1 MSFIIKV
8 YIIEVHMKN
17 SVIIVDDQTLFA
29 EGIKSILISTGNFIV
44 KGIASSGLECLGLID
59 KNKPGLIIIN
69 SSIGEI
75 SGIDILKIIREHKMP
90 IKILFISSEIN
101 VNVAIDALNYNVD
114 GLILKNSSLS
124 DFLSAINS
132 ILDDNQFIHPLIL
145 DAVNSYLAQTDN
157 CKKTTLTKSETQILC
172 MISAGYLNKEI
183 GSELNIS
190 ERTVKNHISN
200 IFKKIDVSD
209 RTQAAVFAIKN
220 DIITLK

>member
-59 KNKPGLIIIN
+59 KNKPSLIIIN

-90 IKILFISSEIN
+90 IKILFISSDIN

-132 ILDDNQFIHPLIL
+132 ILEDNQFIHPLIL

-157 CKKTTLTKSETQILC
+157 CKKTTLTKRETQILC

-190 ERTVKNHISN
+190 ERTVKNHVSN
-200 IFKKIDVSD
+200 LFKKIGVSD
-209 RTQAAVFAIKN
+209 RTQAAVYAIKN
-220 DIITLK
+220 NLVNI

>member
-59 KNKPGLIIIN
+59 KNKPSLIIIN

-101 VNVAIDALNYNVD
+101 VNVSIDALNYNVD

-132 ILDDNQFIHPLIL
+132 ILEDNQFIHPFIL

-157 CKKTTLTKSETQILC
+157 CKKTTLTKRETQILC

-190 ERTVKNHISN
+190 ERTVKNHVSN
-200 IFKKIDVSD
+200 LFKKIGVSD
-209 RTQAAVFAIKN
+209 RTQAAVYAIKN
-220 DIITLK
+220 NLVNI

>member
-1 MSFIIKV
+1 
-8 YIIEVHMKN
+8 MKN

-114 GLILKNSSLS
+114 GLILKNSTLS

-132 ILDDNQFIHPLIL
+132 ILEDNQFIHPIIL

-157 CKKTTLTKSETQILC
+157 CKKTTLTKRETQILC

-190 ERTVKNHISN
+190 ERTVKNHVSN
-200 IFKKIDVSD
+200 LFKKIGVSD
-209 RTQAAVFAIKN
+209 RTQAAVYAIKN
-220 DIITLK
+220 NLVNI

>member
-59 KNKPGLIIIN
+59 KNKPDLIIIN

-114 GLILKNSSLS
+114 GLILKNFSLS

-132 ILDDNQFIHPLIL
+132 ILEDNQFIHPLIL

-157 CKKTTLTKSETQILC
+157 CKKTTLTKRETQILC

-190 ERTVKNHISN
+190 ERTVKNHVSN
-200 IFKKIDVSD
+200 LFKKIGVSD
-209 RTQAAVFAIKN
+209 RTQAAVYAIKN
-220 DIITLK
+220 NLVNI

>member
-59 KNKPGLIIIN
+59 KNKPDLIIIN

-101 VNVAIDALNYNVD
+101 VNVSIDALNYNVD
-114 GLILKNSSLS
+114 SLILKNSSLS

-132 ILDDNQFIHPLIL
+132 ILEDNQFIHPLIL

-157 CKKTTLTKSETQILC
+157 CKKTTLTKRETQILC

-190 ERTVKNHISN
+190 ERTVKNHVSN
-200 IFKKIDVSD
+200 LFKKIGVSD
-209 RTQAAVFAIKN
+209 RTQAAVYAIKN
-220 DIITLK
+220 NLVNI

>member
-59 KNKPGLIIIN
+59 KNKPDLIIIN

-101 VNVAIDALNYNVD
+101 VNVSIDALNCNVD

-132 ILDDNQFIHPLIL
+132 ILEDNQFIHPLIL

-157 CKKTTLTKSETQILC
+157 CKKTTLTKRETQILC

-190 ERTVKNHISN
+190 EI
-200 IFKKIDVSD
+200 ILPLLFKLVLGCELFVVP
-209 RTQAAVFAIKN
+209 VFLFVLLFSLLLILL
-220 DIITLK
+220 I

>member
-101 VNVAIDALNYNVD
+101 VNVSIDALNYNVD

-157 CKKTTLTKSETQILC
+157 CKKTTLTKRETQILC

-190 ERTVKNHISN
+190 ERTVKNHVSN
-200 IFKKIDVSD
+200 LFKKIGVSD
-209 RTQAAVFAIKN
+209 RTQAAVYAIKN
-220 DIITLK
+220 NLVNI

>member
-59 KNKPGLIIIN
+59 KNKPDLIIIN

-132 ILDDNQFIHPLIL
+132 ILEDNQFIHPLIL

-157 CKKTTLTKSETQILC
+157 CKKTTLTKRETQILC

-190 ERTVKNHISN
+190 ERTVKNHVSN
-200 IFKKIDVSD
+200 LFKKIGVSD
-209 RTQAAVFAIKN
+209 RTQAAVYAIKN
-220 DIITLK
+220 NLVNI

>member
-1 MSFIIKV
+1 
-8 YIIEVHMKN
+8 MKN

-59 KNKPGLIIIN
+59 KNKPDLIIIN

-132 ILDDNQFIHPLIL
+132 ILEDNQFIHPFIL

-157 CKKTTLTKSETQILC
+157 CKKTTLTKRETQILC

-190 ERTVKNHISN
+190 ERTVKNHVSN
-200 IFKKIDVSD
+200 LFKKIGVSD
-209 RTQAAVFAIKN
+209 RTQAAVYAIKN
-220 DIITLK
+220 NLVNI

>member
-90 IKILFISSEIN
+90 IKIIFISSEIN

-132 ILDDNQFIHPLIL
+132 ILEDNQFIHPFIL

-157 CKKTTLTKSETQILC
+157 CKKTTLTKRETQILC

-190 ERTVKNHISN
+190 ERTVKNHVSN
-200 IFKKIDVSD
+200 LFKKIGVSD
-209 RTQAAVFAIKN
+209 RTQAAVYAIKN
-220 DIITLK
+220 NLVNI

>member
-59 KNKPGLIIIN
+59 KNKPDLIIIN

-132 ILDDNQFIHPLIL
+132 ILEDNQFIHPLIL
-145 DAVNSYLAQTDN
+145 DAVNFYLAQTDN
-157 CKKTTLTKSETQILC
+157 CKKTTLTKRETQILC

-190 ERTVKNHISN
+190 ERTVKNHVSN
-200 IFKKIDVSD
+200 LFKKIGVSD
-209 RTQAAVFAIKN
+209 RTQAAVYAIKN
-220 DIITLK
+220 NLVNI

>member
-101 VNVAIDALNYNVD
+101 VNVSIDALNYNVD

-132 ILDDNQFIHPLIL
+132 ILEDNQFIHPLIL

-157 CKKTTLTKSETQILC
+157 CKKTTLTKRETQILC

-190 ERTVKNHISN
+190 ERTVKNHVSN
-200 IFKKIDVSD
+200 LFKKIGVSD
-209 RTQAAVFAIKN
+209 RTQAAVYAIKN
-220 DIITLK
+220 NLVNI

>member
-17 SVIIVDDQTLFA
+17 SVIIVDDQILFA

-59 KNKPGLIIIN
+59 KNKPDLIIIN

-114 GLILKNSSLS
+114 GLILKNSTLS

-132 ILDDNQFIHPLIL
+132 ILEDNQFIHPLIL
-145 DAVNSYLAQTDN
+145 DAVNLYLAQTDN
-157 CKKTTLTKSETQILC
+157 CKKTTLTKRETQILC

-190 ERTVKNHISN
+190 ERTVKNHVSN
-200 IFKKIDVSD
+200 LFKKIGVSD
-209 RTQAAVFAIKN
+209 RTQAAVYAIKN
-220 DIITLK
+220 NLVNI

>member
-8 YIIEVHMKN
+8 YLIEVHMKN

-59 KNKPGLIIIN
+59 KNKPDLIIIN

-132 ILDDNQFIHPLIL
+132 ILEDNQFIHPLIL

-157 CKKTTLTKSETQILC
+157 CKKTTLTKRETQILC

-190 ERTVKNHISN
+190 ERTVKNHVSN
-200 IFKKIDVSD
+200 LFKKIGVSD
-209 RTQAAVFAIKN
+209 RTQAAVYAIKN
-220 DIITLK
+220 NLVNI

>member
-1 MSFIIKV
+1 
-8 YIIEVHMKN
+8 MKN

-101 VNVAIDALNYNVD
+101 VNVSIDALNYNVD

-157 CKKTTLTKSETQILC
+157 CKKTTLTKRETQILC

-190 ERTVKNHISN
+190 ERTVKNHVSN
-200 IFKKIDVSD
+200 LFKKIGVSD
-209 RTQAAVFAIKN
+209 RTQAAVYAIKN
-220 DIITLK
+220 NLVNI

>member
-90 IKILFISSEIN
+90 IKIIFISSEIN

-132 ILDDNQFIHPLIL
+132 ILEDNQFIHPLIL

-157 CKKTTLTKSETQILC
+157 CKKTTLTKRETQILC

-190 ERTVKNHISN
+190 ERTVKNHVSN
-200 IFKKIDVSD
+200 LFKKIGVSD
-209 RTQAAVFAIKN
+209 RTQAAVYAIKN
-220 DIITLK
+220 NLVNI

>member
-59 KNKPGLIIIN
+59 KNKPSLIIIN

-101 VNVAIDALNYNVD
+101 VNVSIDALNYNVD

-132 ILDDNQFIHPLIL
+132 ILEDNQFIHPLIL

-157 CKKTTLTKSETQILC
+157 CKKTTLTKRETQILC

-190 ERTVKNHISN
+190 ERTVKNHVSN
-200 IFKKIDVSD
+200 LFKKIGVSD
-209 RTQAAVFAIKN
+209 RTQAAVYAIKN
-220 DIITLK
+220 NLVNI

>member
-59 KNKPGLIIIN
+59 KNKPSLIIIN

-101 VNVAIDALNYNVD
+101 VNVSIDALNYNVD

-132 ILDDNQFIHPLIL
+132 ILEDNQFIHPLIL

-157 CKKTTLTKSETQILC
+157 CKKTTLTTRETQILC

-183 GSELNIS
+183 GTELNSS
-190 ERTVKNHISN
+190 ERTVKNHVSN
-200 IFKKIDVSD
+200 LFKKIGVSD
-209 RTQAAVFAIKN
+209 RTQAAVYAIKN
-220 DIITLK
+220 NIVNI

>member
-59 KNKPGLIIIN
+59 KNKPDLIIIN

-114 GLILKNSSLS
+114 GLILKNSILS

-132 ILDDNQFIHPLIL
+132 ILEDNQFIHPLIL

-157 CKKTTLTKSETQILC
+157 CKKTTLTKRETQILC

-190 ERTVKNHISN
+190 ERTVKNHVSN
-200 IFKKIDVSD
+200 LFKKIGVSD
-209 RTQAAVFAIKN
+209 RTQAAVYAIKN
-220 DIITLK
+220 NLVNI

>member
-69 SSIGEI
+69 SSVGEI

-132 ILDDNQFIHPLIL
+132 ILEDNQFIHPLIL

-157 CKKTTLTKSETQILC
+157 CKKTTLTKRETQILC

-190 ERTVKNHISN
+190 ERTVKNHVSN
-200 IFKKIDVSD
+200 LFKKIGVSD
-209 RTQAAVFAIKN
+209 RTQAAVYAIKN
-220 DIITLK
+220 NLVNI

>member
-90 IKILFISSEIN
+90 IKIIFISSEIN

-157 CKKTTLTKSETQILC
+157 CKKTTLTKRETQILC

-190 ERTVKNHISN
+190 ERTVKNHVSN
-200 IFKKIDVSD
+200 LFKKIGVSD
-209 RTQAAVFAIKN
+209 RTQAAVYAIKN
-220 DIITLK
+220 NLVNI

>member
-59 KNKPGLIIIN
+59 KNKPDLIIIN

-101 VNVAIDALNYNVD
+101 VNVSIDALNYNVD
-114 GLILKNSSLS
+114 GLILKNSTLS

-132 ILDDNQFIHPLIL
+132 ILEDNQFIHPLIL

-157 CKKTTLTKSETQILC
+157 CKKTTLTKRETQILC

-190 ERTVKNHISN
+190 ERTVKNHVSN
-200 IFKKIDVSD
+200 LFKKIGVSD
-209 RTQAAVFAIKN
+209 RTQAAVYAIKN
-220 DIITLK
+220 NLVNI

>member
-1 MSFIIKV
+1 
-8 YIIEVHMKN
+8 MKN

-157 CKKTTLTKSETQILC
+157 CKKTTLTKRETQILC

-190 ERTVKNHISN
+190 ERTVKNHVSN
-200 IFKKIDVSD
+200 LFKKIGVSD
-209 RTQAAVFAIKN
+209 RTQAAVYAIKN
-220 DIITLK
+220 NLVNI

>member
-101 VNVAIDALNYNVD
+101 VNVSIDALNYNVD

-132 ILDDNQFIHPLIL
+132 ILEDNQFIHPLIL

-157 CKKTTLTKSETQILC
+157 CKKTTLTKRETQILC

-190 ERTVKNHISN
+190 ERTVKNHVSN
-200 IFKKIDVSD
+200 LFKKIGVSD
-209 RTQAAVFAIKN
+209 RTQAAVYDIKN
-220 DIITLK
+220 NLVNI

>member
-59 KNKPGLIIIN
+59 KNKPDLIIIN

-101 VNVAIDALNYNVD
+101 VNVSIDALNYNVD

-157 CKKTTLTKSETQILC
+157 CKKTTLTKRETQILC

-190 ERTVKNHISN
+190 ERTVKNHVSN
-200 IFKKIDVSD
+200 LFKKIGVSD
-209 RTQAAVFAIKN
+209 RTQAAVYAIKN
-220 DIITLK
+220 NLVNI

>member
-69 SSIGEI
+69 SSVGEI

-132 ILDDNQFIHPLIL
+132 ILEDNQFIHPLIL

-157 CKKTTLTKSETQILC
+157 CKKTTLTKRETQILC

-190 ERTVKNHISN
+190 ERTVKNHVSN
-200 IFKKIDVSD
+200 LFKKIGVSD
-209 RTQAAVFAIKN
+209 RTQAAVYAIKN
-220 DIITLK
+220 NLVNIY

>member
-1 MSFIIKV
+1 
-8 YIIEVHMKN
+8 MKN

-59 KNKPGLIIIN
+59 KNKPDLIIIN

-114 GLILKNSSLS
+114 GLILKNSTLS

-132 ILDDNQFIHPLIL
+132 ILEDNQFIHPLIL

-157 CKKTTLTKSETQILC
+157 CKKTTLTKRETQILC

-190 ERTVKNHISN
+190 ERTVKNHVSN
-200 IFKKIDVSD
+200 LFKKIGVSD
-209 RTQAAVFAIKN
+209 RTQAAVYAIKN
-220 DIITLK
+220 NLVNI

>member
-59 KNKPGLIIIN
+59 KNKPDLIIIN

-157 CKKTTLTKSETQILC
+157 CKKTTLTKRETQILC

-190 ERTVKNHISN
+190 ERTVKNHVSN
-200 IFKKIDVSD
+200 LFKKIGVSD
-209 RTQAAVFAIKN
+209 RTQAAVYAIKN
-220 DIITLK
+220 NLVNI

>member
-8 YIIEVHMKN
+8 YIIVVHMKN

-59 KNKPGLIIIN
+59 KNKPDLIIIN

-101 VNVAIDALNYNVD
+101 VNVSIDALNYNVD

-132 ILDDNQFIHPLIL
+132 ILEDNQFIHPLIL

-157 CKKTTLTKSETQILC
+157 CKKTTLTKRETQILC

-190 ERTVKNHISN
+190 ERTVKNHVSN
-200 IFKKIDVSD
+200 LFKKIGVSD
-209 RTQAAVFAIKN
+209 RTQAAVYAIKN
-220 DIITLK
+220 NLVNI

>member
-59 KNKPGLIIIN
+59 KNKPDLIIIN

-90 IKILFISSEIN
+90 IKILFISYEIN

-132 ILDDNQFIHPLIL
+132 ILEDNQFIHPLIL

-157 CKKTTLTKSETQILC
+157 CKKTTLTKRETQILC

-190 ERTVKNHISN
+190 ERTVKNHVSN
-200 IFKKIDVSD
+200 LFKKIGVSD
-209 RTQAAVFAIKN
+209 RTQAAVYAIKN
-220 DIITLK
+220 NLVNI

>member
-1 MSFIIKV
+1 
-8 YIIEVHMKN
+8 MKN

-132 ILDDNQFIHPLIL
+132 ILEDNQFIHPFIL

-157 CKKTTLTKSETQILC
+157 CKKTTLTKRETQILC

-190 ERTVKNHISN
+190 ERTVKNHVSN
-200 IFKKIDVSD
+200 LFKKIGVSD
-209 RTQAAVFAIKN
+209 RTQAAVYAIKN
-220 DIITLK
+220 NLVNI

>member
-59 KNKPGLIIIN
+59 KNKPDLIIIN

-132 ILDDNQFIHPLIL
+132 ILEDNQFIHPLIL

-157 CKKTTLTKSETQILC
+157 CKKTTLTKRESQILC

-190 ERTVKNHISN
+190 ERTVKNHVSN
-200 IFKKIDVSD
+200 LFKKIGVSD
-209 RTQAAVFAIKN
+209 RTQAAVYAIKN
-220 DIITLK
+220 NLVNI

>member
-17 SVIIVDDQTLFA
+17 SVIIVDDQILFA

-59 KNKPGLIIIN
+59 KNKPSLIIIN

-132 ILDDNQFIHPLIL
+132 ILEDNQFIHPLIL

-157 CKKTTLTKSETQILC
+157 CKKTTLTKRETQILC

-190 ERTVKNHISN
+190 ERTVKNHVSN
-200 IFKKIDVSD
+200 LFKKIGVSD
-209 RTQAAVFAIKN
+209 RTQAAVYAIKN
-220 DIITLK
+220 NLVNI

>member
-59 KNKPGLIIIN
+59 KNKPDLIIIN

-101 VNVAIDALNYNVD
+101 VNVSIDALNYNVD

-132 ILDDNQFIHPLIL
+132 ILEDNQFIHPIIL

-157 CKKTTLTKSETQILC
+157 CKKTTLTKRETQILC

-190 ERTVKNHISN
+190 ERTVKNHVSN
-200 IFKKIDVSD
+200 LFKKIGVSD
-209 RTQAAVFAIKN
+209 RTQAAVYAIKN
-220 DIITLK
+220 NLVNI

>member
-1 MSFIIKV
+1 MLFIIKV

-75 SGIDILKIIREHKMP
+75 SGIDIRKIIREHKMP

-157 CKKTTLTKSETQILC
+157 CKKTTLTKRETQILC

-190 ERTVKNHISN
+190 ERTVKNHVSN
-200 IFKKIDVSD
+200 LFKKIGVSD
-209 RTQAAVFAIKN
+209 RTQAAVYAIKN
-220 DIITLK
+220 NLVNI